1 MKVLHIIAQLPS
13 KTGSGVYFSN
23 LIEEFNSV
31 HDNYALYGHQDGID
45 YDFNLV
51 EDNHKYII
59 NFDNDELDFHIVG
72 MSDIMPYKSTK
83 YKNMTDEMLD
93 KWIKNF
99 KSEIL
104 KAYNEVQPD
113 IIICHHLWILTS
125 LVVDLLR
132 DKCDRIIGICHG
144 TDIRQALQN
153 PKLREK
159 YVRNIHKLDKI
170 FALSENQIPEINSIY
185 NIDKD
190 KIVMAG
196 GGYNQ
201 RLFYRNDI
209 VKEDGNEFL
218 NIVYAGKISK
228 AKGVFELID
237 AFKSL
242 NYGNDIILNIIGT
255 PQGKNIEKIH
265 KKIKETE
272 NIKIFNAKNQE
283 SLAELFRYSSI
294 FILPSYF
301 EGLGLVAI
309 EALASGMFVVSSKLD
324 PLMEALG
331 EKVNKSNAIEYVE
344 LPRLVNID
352 IPLEDDIPKFV
363 KSLAIAIDNNVKK
376 VRNKETI
383 SFETHEEIKNNSWN
397 KISTKINHHIMNIA

>member
-23 LIEEFNSV
+23 LIEEFNLV
-31 HDNYALYGHQDGID
+31 HNNYALYGDQDGIE

-51 EDNHKYII
+51 TDSHKYIV
-59 NFDNDELDFHIVG
+59 NFNNDKLDFPIVG

-83 YKNMTDEMLD
+83 YKDMTDEMLE
-93 KWIKNF
+93 KWIQSF
-99 KSEIL
+99 KSKIL
-104 KAYNEVQPD
+104 KAYNEIQPD

-125 LVVDLLR
+125 LTINLLR
-132 DKCDRIIGICHG
+132 DKCARIIGICHG

-185 NIDKD
+185 HVDKD
-190 KIVMAG
+190 KIIMAG

-201 RLFYRNDI
+201 RLFYRNDNL
-209 VKEDGNEFL
+209 KEDGNEFL
-218 NIVYAGKISK
+218 NIVYAGKISN

-242 NYGNDIILNIIGT
+242 KYGNDIILNIIGT

-265 KKIKETE
+265 KKIKGTN

-331 EKVNKSNAIEYVE
+331 DKVNKSNAIEYVE

-363 KSLAIAIDNNVKK
+363 NGLAKAIDNNVKK
-376 VRNKETI
+376 VRNKEKI
-383 SFETHEEIKNNSWN
+383 SLETHEEIKNNSWN
-397 KISTKINHHIMNIA
+397 KISNKINHHIENIA